1 MSAQGSSSTW
11 LDRLNRLCEQGA
23 PSVVVTIAETH
34 GSAPREAGAKMVVSR
49 DACAGTIGGG
59 RLEYQATWIARAMLD
74 DPAAHARLEYFA
86 LPSLGQCCG
95 GTARLL
101 FEPIATEPSASW
113 RAVLAELQ
121 AAGRPAVM
129 VTATDEG
136 AKLVVSADAHH
147 GSLGTSAADASAVAH
162 ARAMLE
168 GPAGARLL
176 EAEGWLLEP
185 FRSQTWDI
193 LLFGAG
199 HVGKALVH
207 VLGALPCRITWVDG
221 RAELFPDM
229 VPDNVGIVHSEWP
242 LDAVDD
248 APRDASFLVMTHS
261 HALDLRICE
270 RILKRGDFGYLGL
283 VGSDTKRARFVK
295 RFAAH
300 GMPPEVIERMVCPIG
315 IEGVEGKHPG
325 VIAVA
330 VAAQLLL
337 VRAGAPAVGRPQPDA
352 AIAP

>member
-1 MSAQGSSSTW
+1 VSANGNLATW
-11 LDRLNRLCEQGA
+11 LDRLNRLCEQAA
-23 PSVVVTIAETH
+23 PCVVVTIAETQ

-49 DACAGTIGGG
+49 DACVGTIGGG
-59 RLEYQATWIARAMLD
+59 RLEYQATGIARAMLD
-74 DPAAHARLEYFA
+74 DPAAGPSLQHFA

-101 FEPIATEPSASW
+101 FEPIAAASSAPW
-113 RAVLAELQ
+113 RAVLTELQ

-129 VTATDEG
+129 VTATGEG
-136 AKLVVSADAHH
+136 AKLVVSADAQH
-147 GSLGTSAADASAVAH
+147 GSLGASADDARVVDAAH
-162 ARAMLE
+162 AMLK

-185 FRSQTWDI
+185 LRQQTWDV

-199 HVGKALVH
+199 HVGKALVQ
-207 VLGALPCRITWVDG
+207 VLGALPCGVTWIDG
-221 RAELFPDM
+221 RPELFPD
-229 VPDNVGIVHSEWP
+229 VAPDNVRIVHSDWP
-242 LDAVDD
+242 LDLVDD

-270 RILKRGDFGYLGL
+270 KILKRGDFGYFGL

-295 RFAAH
+295 RFEAH
-300 GMPPEVIERMVCPIG
+300 GIPHEVIERMVCPIG

-337 VRAGAPAVGRPQPDA
+337 VRAGAPAVGQPRPDA
-352 AIAP
+352 ASGP